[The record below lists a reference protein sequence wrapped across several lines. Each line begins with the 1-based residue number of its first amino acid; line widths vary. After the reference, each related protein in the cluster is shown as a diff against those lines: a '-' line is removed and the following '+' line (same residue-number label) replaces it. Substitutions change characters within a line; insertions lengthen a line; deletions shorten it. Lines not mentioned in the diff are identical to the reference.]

1 MALSDQIKEAS
12 DKIAALQL
20 ILSGVCSKVN
30 EITECYGLLGTDQ
43 FQRVLEWQA
52 TINQEILIL
61 QKNLEMYYQQVDQV
75 RNIMVPE
82 MLPNM
87 TEEISISKV
96 VKPDVPTSK
105 NLQDLLDQLSNDPT
119 KLRKLM
125 ELIKKNLDFSK
136 IVQEVFNDC
145 DKEDEEDEEDES
157 EEAVR
162 SNNPSD
168 FLVVEDSEKPS
179 TYHLQ
184 VKRNGKPDHNLM
196 GAAWAALHSG
206 FRGNKYEGP
215 DKQAALKKLKA
226 LYKSEDM
233 PLPKE

>member
-1 MALSDQIKEAS
+1 MALSDQIKEAR
-12 DKIAALQL
+12 DKMAALQL
-20 ILSGVCSKVN
+20 ILSGVCEKIS

-52 TINQEILIL
+52 TINQEILVL

-75 RNIMVPE
+75 RSLMVPE
-82 MLPNM
+82 MLPSM
-87 TEEISISKV
+87 PEEISISKV

-145 DKEDEEDEEDES
+145 DKEDEEDES

-162 SNNPSD
+162 SSNPSD
-168 FLVVEDSEKPS
+168 FLVVEDREKPS

-215 DKQAALKKLKA
+215 SKQAALKKLKS